1 MSGIK
6 ISKTEQFYHE
16 NQTWERSLDFFKLEN
31 TFLKN
36 RLSQVVDHRTDK
48 EFLALAE
55 QFQNQF
61 ILKDEFID
69 ELRHDVNLQ
78 LGVMKQ
84 YQITGNKIID
94 DRVVKKQGKLR
105 NEIEYLEKDFSN
117 LRNEFNKY
125 PFPPQ
130 VLRKSSNPFKVK
142 GDEVEMDLLFE
153 PIESLNIRFTFVKSV
168 FVL

>member
-125 PFPPQ
+125 LAS
-130 VLRKSSNPFKVK
+130 VL
-142 GDEVEMDLLFE
+142 
-153 PIESLNIRFTFVKSV
+153 
-168 FVL
+168 